1 MYLESDNRALLDV
14 LDVFLYEFSPS
25 PTIRDRF
32 RRGRVPLCPGKSRCT
47 SQVDRQVPELFRMTL
62 HVAWR
67 QNSTMRVKTQGSQ
80 TESTLGLMPS
90 QGSYSEH
97 SLGYNWL
104 PSLEFIPR

>member
-1 MYLESDNRALLDV
+1 
-14 LDVFLYEFSPS
+14 
-25 PTIRDRF
+25 
-32 RRGRVPLCPGKSRCT
+32 
-47 SQVDRQVPELFRMTL
+47 
-62 HVAWR
+62 
-67 QNSTMRVKTQGSQ
+67 MRVKTQGSQ